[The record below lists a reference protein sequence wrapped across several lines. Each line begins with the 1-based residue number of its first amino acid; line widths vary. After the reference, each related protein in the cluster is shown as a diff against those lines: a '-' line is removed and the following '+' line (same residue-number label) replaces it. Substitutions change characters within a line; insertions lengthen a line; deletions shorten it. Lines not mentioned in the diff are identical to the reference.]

1 MLRRTGP
8 VAALGRHVWCAVAV
22 SIAAATTGA
31 AEKPSLEAIRGRI
44 DRQWK
49 QVHSLHIRLRQ
60 ETTLSAEPDAM
71 AAWRPRPSLPRFSGT
86 EDILFALDEE
96 KRYLRV
102 LGLDCRPIRSPGL
115 GPSEDARRSRTH
127 DDASAWNGTT
137 LRKRTKQPS
146 GGFRYQAVA
155 PAKAVECFPP
165 PQYLMN
171 IGFAATDPTARR
183 EANDRLCRMWFLPK
197 LLESPSYEIAEAIER
212 IEDSRC
218 LVVQLAGASAADSRD
233 AASADLD
240 GDKLWLDEEHGL
252 ALRKRELRVDDR
264 LVRVVNGDFVEV
276 LPGLWFPKQSRIE
289 YFAPPD
295 AFKQYQGRPVLVRDM
310 RLVCHVA
317 NQVPSELFDVALTRR
332 GSLPRSLFDVVRAY
346 HYESSMGGAKEV
358 WAAEGL
364 GRRMEL
370 RKGPELLLLR
380 IDTPAW
386 SLIWQPSMSRA
397 TLLPSRLDNLL
408 REDASDVR
416 RRRTAIRGAEELTAV
431 FRLQVD
437 HLGDRK
443 VDKITAYYPADP
455 LQAGNHPIH
464 EFDPELQRRVP
475 GTDPRTREFWFD
487 PTTGLLVHRRC
498 GCKHPKWEA
507 TFDFP
512 PPESIGQDRFT
523 FELPP
528 GARLTATD
536 EELKRLF
543 RSSQDAASA
552 SGAERR
558 DRQ

>member
-86 EDILFALDEE
+86 EDILLALDEE

-197 LLESPSYEIAEAIER
+197 LLESPSYEIAEAIGEYVPVY
-212 IEDSRC
+212 I
-218 LVVQLAGASAADSRD
+218 VA
-233 AASADLD
+233 
-240 GDKLWLDEEHGL
+240 
-252 ALRKRELRVDDR
+252 
-264 LVRVVNGDFVEV
+264 VE
-276 LPGLWFPKQSRIE
+276 K
-289 YFAPPD
+289 
-295 AFKQYQGRPVLVRDM
+295 
-310 RLVCHVA
+310 
-317 NQVPSELFDVALTRR
+317 
-332 GSLPRSLFDVVRAY
+332 
-346 HYESSMGGAKEV
+346 
-358 WAAEGL
+358 AE
-364 GRRMEL
+364 
-370 RKGPELLLLR
+370 P
-380 IDTPAW
+380 
-386 SLIWQPSMSRA
+386 
-397 TLLPSRLDNLL
+397 
-408 REDASDVR
+408 
-416 RRRTAIRGAEELTAV
+416 
-431 FRLQVD
+431 F
-437 HLGDRK
+437 
-443 VDKITAYYPADP
+443 
-455 LQAGNHPIH
+455 
-464 EFDPELQRRVP
+464 
-475 GTDPRTREFWFD
+475 
-487 PTTGLLVHRRC
+487 RC
-498 GCKHPKWEA
+498 GVWRVSDDTLAIARQENEAGIRRLRRAWEI
-507 TFDFP
+507 DEFP
-512 PPESIGQDRFT
+512 TGYEVIRILGFP
-523 FELPP
+523 
-528 GARLTATD
+528 
-536 EELKRLF
+536 
-543 RSSQDAASA
+543 
-552 SGAERR
+552 
-558 DRQ
+558 